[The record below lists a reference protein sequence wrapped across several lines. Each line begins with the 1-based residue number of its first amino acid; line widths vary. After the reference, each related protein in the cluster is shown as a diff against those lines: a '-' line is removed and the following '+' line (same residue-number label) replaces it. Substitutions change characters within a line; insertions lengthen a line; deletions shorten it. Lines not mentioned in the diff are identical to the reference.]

1 MSIGRIAIPDRHRF
15 SIPRLMLP
23 RITVSLLAA
32 AVVFFACGPRS
43 PSAIANTRP
52 RASAAKGVVSQVVV
66 DTTHGKVRFAIQVAN
81 DSPKRV
87 ELSFPTGR
95 THEFV
100 VLNDKGKEVWRWSD
114 GRLFTQ
120 SMQNRLLDA
129 NDSVEFAERWSH
141 PAAGRYTLVA
151 QLNSGNYPVTQHVE
165 FSLP

>member
-1 MSIGRIAIPDRHRF
+1 
-15 SIPRLMLP
+15 MLP
-23 RITVSLLAA
+23 RIAVPLLAA

-43 PSAIANTRP
+43 PNAIATARP
-52 RASAAKGVVSQVVV
+52 RTIARKAVVSHVVV
-66 DTTHGKVRFAIQVAN
+66 DTTNGKVRFAIQVAN
-81 DSPKRV
+81 GTSKRV

-100 VLNDKGKEVWRWSD
+100 VLDDKGKEVWRWSS
-114 GRLFTQ
+114 GRMFTQ
-120 SMQNRLLDA
+120 SMQNRLLDT

-151 QLNSGNYPVTQHVE
+151 QLNSGNYPVNQQVE